1 MARSREAIKAA
12 QARYEKSG
20 AIKRVC
26 VKFHKVYDADILEK
40 LDSTQNVTG
49 YIKDLI
55 RNDIKRQG

>member
-26 VKFHKVYDADILEK
+26 VKLHTVYDADIIEK
-40 LDSTQNVTG
+40 LSSVENVNG
-49 YIKDLI
+49 YIKHLI
-55 RNDIKRQG
+55 RDDIKRQG